1 MALYHYKAITSK
13 GKVRHGNLDAANVED
28 LEHRLRQMA
37 LDLIT
42 CRVRSPHKPLFGVRK
57 IQRVDLINF
66 CFHMEQLLQAGV
78 PLLEGLA
85 DLRDSIEH
93 PRFQDVITNL
103 VSEIEGGKTL
113 SAAMADHP
121 QVFDVLFVNLV
132 IAGEATG
139 ELAKV
144 FAALTKTIKWQDELA
159 ATTKKL
165 LLFPAFVGSVVLAVT
180 FFLMIYLVPQLVT
193 FITGMGGELPL
204 HTRAL
209 IATSNFCVNYW
220 YLILLLPTALFFGIK
235 FLAVAST
242 RVRYHIDDWK
252 LRIWLIGPI
261 LKKILLSRFANFFA
275 MMYAAGIPV
284 LHSLKIAEGI
294 AGNLVIKEALQEV
307 AENIQDGASIAASFE
322 NSGLFPPLVVRMLR
336 VGETT
341 GALDDALLNV
351 SYFYDRDV
359 QDAIA
364 KAQTMIEPVMTVIL
378 GAILGWV
385 MLSVLGPIYDMISKI
400 SL

>member
-93 PRFQDVITNL
+93 PRFQDVIANL

-193 FITGMGGELPL
+193 FITGMGGKLPL

-220 YLILLLPTALFFGIK
+220 YLILLLPITLLFGIK
-235 FLAVAST
+235 FLAAASI
-242 RVRYHIDDWK
+242 RVRYRLDDWK

-294 AGNLVIKEALQEV
+294 VGNLVIKEALQEV
-307 AENIQDGASIAASFE
+307 AEDIQDGASIAASFE

-364 KAQTMIEPVMTVIL
+364 KAQTMIEPIMTVIL

>member
-57 IQRVDLINF
+57 IHRVDLINF

-93 PRFQDVITNL
+93 PRFQDIIANL
-103 VSEIEGGKTL
+103 VNEIEGGKTL

-193 FITGMGGELPL
+193 FITGMGGKLPL

-220 YLILLLPTALFFGIK
+220 YLILLFPITLFFGIK
-235 FLAVAST
+235 FLAAIST
-242 RVRYHIDDWK
+242 RVRYRLDDWK

-294 AGNLVIKEALQEV
+294 VGNLVIKEALQEV
-307 AENIQDGASIAASFE
+307 AEDIQDGASIAASFE

>member
-42 CRVRSPHKPLFGVRK
+42 CRARSPHKPLFGVRK

-93 PRFQDVITNL
+93 PRFQDVIANL

-193 FITGMGGELPL
+193 FITGMGGKLPL

-220 YLILLLPTALFFGIK
+220 YLILLLPIALFFGIK
-235 FLAVAST
+235 FLAAAST
-242 RVRYHIDDWK
+242 RARYRLDDWK
-252 LRIWLIGPI
+252 LRVWLIGPI

-294 AGNLVIKEALQEV
+294 VGNLVIKEALQEV
-307 AENIQDGASIAASFE
+307 AEDIQDGASIAASFE